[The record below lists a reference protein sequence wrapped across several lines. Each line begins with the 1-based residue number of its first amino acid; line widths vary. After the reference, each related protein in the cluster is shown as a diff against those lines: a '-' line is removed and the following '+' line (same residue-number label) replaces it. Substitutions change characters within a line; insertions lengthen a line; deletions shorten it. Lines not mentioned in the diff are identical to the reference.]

1 MGKIMLKNKNNFK
14 LKSLIT
20 AILTTSTIYSYAA
33 NVEQNDNGITFNSL
47 EQSHYSLTVIS
58 PNKERY
64 SFDINQKDFILTAE
78 MLNQKSFDDGLY
90 KYELTPNIKTGNLGN
105 DVRALENSQLS
116 QEFKDEFSSSTNIH
130 SGTFSISQNK
140 LLQDIEEVSTKDS
153 VINDDLIVDGSA
165 CIGFDCV
172 NGESFGFDTIRLKE
186 NNLRIKFDDTSG
198 VGSFPNVDWQLTAND
213 SANGGANKF
222 SIDDITNSRTI
233 FTVEA
238 NAPSHSLYVD
248 DGGRVGLGTSTPSV
262 EMHIINGDTATLRLE
277 QNGSSGFAPQVW
289 DVAGN
294 ETNFFVRDVSNGS
307 TLPFRIRPGAPTSS
321 IFIDVDGDVSIG
333 DASPEAPLN
342 VVRSN
347 GTAQVLVEEN
357 SGTQAV
363 REMFKMVN
371 NGGSYITMENSA
383 ASNKAW
389 FLTHENSA
397 GNSFN
402 ITHSDSGGAAM
413 RLTTDGNMTILGSI
427 TTTGGTCGG
436 GCDLVFSEDYNLP
449 TIEEHE
455 SEMWS
460 NRYLPAVGPTIENA
474 PINISDKTGRMLNE
488 LEKAHIYIAQLN
500 KTIKSKS
507 SELDEMKDKYDSL
520 EQRLSKL
527 EIK

>member
-1 MGKIMLKNKNNFK
+1 MLKNTKNIK
-14 LKSLIT
+14 HISLIT
-20 AILTTSTIYSYAA
+20 ALLSTSTFAA
-33 NVEQNDNGITFNSL
+33 NVEQNQKGITFNAL
-47 EQSHYSLTVIS
+47 EQSHYTLTLVS
-58 PNKERY
+58 PNKERHT
-64 SFDINQKDFILTAE
+64 FDIDQKGFTLTAE
-78 MLNQKSFDDGLY
+78 MLNVKSFEDGLY
-90 KYELTPNIKTGNLGN
+90 KYELSPVIKTGGLSN
-105 DVRALENSQLS
+105 DVRALDNSQLT
-116 QEFKDEFSSSTNIH
+116 QEFKDEFSSSMNIH
-130 SGTFSISQNK
+130 SGTFSITQNK
-140 LLQDIEEVSTKDS
+140 LVEDIEEVSAKDFL
-153 VINDDLIVDGSA
+153 INDDLIVDGSA

-172 NGESFGFDTIRLKE
+172 NGESFGFDTLRFKE
-186 NNLRIKFDDTSG
+186 NNLRIKFDDTSSG
-198 VGSFPNVDWQLTAND
+198 GSFPNSDWQITIND

-222 SIDDITNSRTI
+222 SIDDISSNRTP
-233 FTVEA
+233 FTIEG
-238 NAPSHSLYVD
+238 NARSNSLYVD
-248 DGGRVGLGTSTPSV
+248 DGGRIGIRTSTPSTEIHV
-262 EMHIINGDTATLRLE
+262 VDGDSPTLRL
-277 QNGSSGFAPQVW
+277 QQDGSSGFGPQVW
-289 DVAGN
+289 DIAGN
-294 ETNFFVRDVSNGS
+294 ETNFFVRDVTNGS
-307 TLPFRIRPGAPTSS
+307 TLPLRIRPGAPTSS
-321 IFIDVDGDVSIG
+321 IFIDADGDVAIG
-333 DASPEAPLN
+333 NASPDAAFH
-342 VVRSN
+342 VDRSN
-347 GTAQVLVEEN
+347 GSAQVLVEESN
-357 SGTQAV
+357 GTQAV

-413 RLTTDGNMTILGSI
+413 RLTTNGNLTILGSI

-436 GCDLVFSEDYNLP
+436 GCDLVFSENYDLP

-455 SEMWS
+455 SEMWA

-507 SELDEMKDKYDSL
+507 NELDDMKQKYQSL